1 MAEDSQYGSTDYMMV
16 VDMSSKKPSKQ
27 RKRFFNAP
35 LHRRGKIMSV
45 HLSPELREKY
55 GVRSVPIRVGDKVK
69 ILRGDN
75 KGIEGKVTRVDR
87 KNYRVY
93 VENVV
98 RENARGEK
106 VPIPIH
112 YSNVMIV
119 ELDLSDEWRR
129 RKLESRVVEAEGG
142 SSG

>member
-1 MAEDSQYGSTDYMMV
+1 MV
-16 VDMSSKKPSKQ
+16 SKKPSKQ
-27 RKRFFNAP
+27 RKRLFKAP
-35 LHRRGKIMSV
+35 LHKRGKIMSV
-45 HLSPELREKY
+45 HLSPELRERY
-55 GVRSVPIRVGDKVK
+55 GLRSVPIRVGDKVR

-98 RENARGEK
+98 RENIRGEK

-112 YSNVMIV
+112 YSNLMII
-119 ELDLSDEWRR
+119 ELDLSDEWRK
-129 RKLESRVVEAEGG
+129 RKLESKLAELEGEV
-142 SSG
+142 SG

>member
-1 MAEDSQYGSTDYMMV
+1 MV
-16 VDMSSKKPSKQ
+16 SKKPSKQ
-27 RKRFFNAP
+27 RKWLFQAP
-35 LHRRGKIMSV
+35 LHKRGKIMSV
-45 HLSPELREKY
+45 HLSSELREKY
-55 GVRSVPIRVGDKVK
+55 GLRSVPIKVGDKVR

-98 RENARGEK
+98 RESARGEK

-112 YSNVMIV
+112 YSNLMII
-119 ELDLSDEWRR
+119 ELDLSDEWRK
-129 RKLESRVVEAEGG
+129 RKLERKITEFEVR
-142 SSG
+142 

>member
-1 MAEDSQYGSTDYMMV
+1 MV
-16 VDMSSKKPSKQ
+16 SKKPSKQ
-27 RKRFFNAP
+27 RKRFFHAP
-35 LHRRGKIMSV
+35 LHKRGKIMSV

-55 GVRSVPIRVGDKVK
+55 GVRAVPIRVGDRVR

-106 VPIPIH
+106 IPIPIH
-112 YSNVMIV
+112 YSNLMIV
-119 ELDLSDEWRR
+119 ELDLSDQWRK
-129 RKLESRVVEAEGG
+129 RKLESKISEMEGG
-142 SSG
+142 VSG